1 MHNGW
6 AVCSVGPS
14 GPQKSSKV
22 FTRVLLKQQK
32 QKLSF
37 LGLGQEDGQVVRQL
51 GGWQAGLGLQLS
63 ADQSLGLWRPSH
75 IGRSSSTDS

>member
-14 GPQKSSKV
+14 GPQKSNKV

-37 LGLGQEDGQVVRQL
+37 PGLRQEDGRVVRQL

-63 ADQSLGLWRPSH
+63 AEQSVGL
-75 IGRSSSTDS
+75 